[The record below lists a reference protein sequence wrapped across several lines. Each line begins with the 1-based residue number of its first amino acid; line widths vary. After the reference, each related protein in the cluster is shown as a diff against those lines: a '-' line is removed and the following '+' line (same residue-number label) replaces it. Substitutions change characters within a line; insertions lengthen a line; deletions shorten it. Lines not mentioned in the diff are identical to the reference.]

1 MARLLV
7 VDDDQ
12 QLRESLVRLLESF
25 GHQCAFA
32 SSAEEARARLHA
44 TTFDLVLTDV
54 AMPGDSGIDLLRELK
69 RELPDVAAVM
79 VTGIDR
85 EEIAR
90 EAIEIGAFGYVVK
103 PFQPNEIK
111 LAVLNALRRRDLE
124 RQQRLAMEELEQKVF
139 ERSTALREA
148 ITRLEER
155 EPENSTAEKLIV
167 DRLAK
172 ALSLRD
178 EETGEHIERMSR
190 YCAVLARKEGFN
202 EAASDEVRL
211 AATLHDVGK
220 IGIPDN
226 ILLKPA
232 KLTDG
237 EFDIIKRHAVMGHRL
252 LAGSASKILA
262 LGAVI
267 ALTHHE
273 RWDGTGYP
281 GGLSRDGIPLEG
293 RVAAIADV
301 FDAITSDRVY
311 RPAFSIDEAISMIR
325 RDRGTHFDP
334 FLVDVFLDSIDDIVK
349 IREEFPEPDPVR
361 AHPITVLLVDDQLMF
376 ADSLVRVLDDE
387 HGLRVIARAGSVA
400 EAEKVA
406 SETKPDVVLMDW
418 ELPDGTGDHATVLI
432 RGRHPETKVVILT
445 GYSDENIL
453 RRAIESGCSGYVSK
467 TRAIEEVAS
476 AIRLVHAGESLFP
489 VSLVQSVLTR
499 MVSKNEHSK
508 LEAVSVAVRKG
519 IVRMPQSSD
528 RFQLIRGRQMAA
540 SSPSR
545 AGS

>member
-12 QLRESLVRLLESF
+12 QLLESLARLLESF
-25 GHQCAFA
+25 GHQCALA
-32 SSAEEARARLHA
+32 HDADEARARLQE

-54 AMPGDSGIDLLRELK
+54 AMPGDSGIDLLRELR

-90 EAIEIGAFGYVVK
+90 EAIEIGAFGYVIK

-124 RQQRLAMEELEQKVF
+124 RQQRLAIEELEEKVF
-139 ERSTALREA
+139 ERSTSLREA

-155 EPENSTAEKLIV
+155 EPENSAAEKLIV

-190 YCAVLARKEGFN
+190 YCSVIARKKGFN

-237 EFDIIKRHAVMGHRL
+237 EFDIIKRHAEMGHRL

-281 GGLSRDGIPLEG
+281 GRLSRDGIPLEG
-293 RVAAIADV
+293 RVAAVADV

-311 RPAFSIDEAISMIR
+311 RPAYPIDEAISMIR

-334 FLVDVFLDSIDDIVK
+334 FLVDVFLDSVDDIVK
-349 IREEFPEPDPVR
+349 IREEFPEPDPGR

-376 ADSLVRVLDDE
+376 ADSLLRALDDE
-387 HGLRVIARAGSVA
+387 HGLRVIARADSVT
-400 EAEKVA
+400 EAEKMA
-406 SETKPDVVLMDW
+406 SETQPDVVLMDW
-418 ELPDGTGDHATVLI
+418 ELPDGTGDQAAAQI
-432 RGRHPETKVVILT
+432 RARHPETKVVILT

-489 VSLVQSVLTR
+489 MSLVQSVLTR
-499 MVSKNEHSK
+499 MVSKNEHTK

-519 IVRMPQSSD
+519 IVRMPLSSG
-528 RFQLIRGRQMAA
+528 RFQLIRGGQMAA
-540 SSPSR
+540 SSASR